1 MRADADASVVLWNGA
16 TGTVATDLLLGD
28 DREAGDTVG
37 TLTVTGPLGAT
48 TVDASLADDIEPP
61 SGWWRLGHPLEL
73 FGLAG

>member
-1 MRADADASVVLWNGA
+1 MLTPCGVDDADGRARE
-16 TGTVATDLLLGD
+16 
-28 DREAGDTVG
+28 DRESGDTVG

-48 TVDASLADDIEPP
+48 TVDVSLAGDIEPP